1 MAKNVFL
8 IFLVWAVS
16 FFNCSAKS
24 QSDRQ
29 SQIKEAL
36 GDGNTTVLVSMM
48 NSNVE
53 LTLPNSSD
61 VHSKNQTKVILDDL
75 FNKNKPSN
83 FLITHKTE
91 NEKSGFIMGK
101 LYTDK
106 GSYNINILL
115 RKSDSPK
122 FLIYQLRIEKSNE

>member
-16 FFNCSAKS
+16 FLNCSAKS

-29 SQIKEAL
+29 SQIQEAL

-61 VHSKNQTKVILDDL
+61 VHTRTKQG
-75 FNKNKPSN
+75 N
-83 FLITHKTE
+83 T
-91 NEKSGFIMGK
+91 G
-101 LYTDK
+101 
-106 GSYNINILL
+106 
-115 RKSDSPK
+115 
-122 FLIYQLRIEKSNE
+122 